1 MILNNLLIKNTY
13 KIAVSLALIT
23 IALSNAKELSTTGEM
38 LDGIAAI
45 VNEGVVLKSQLQKE
59 IKTITL
65 RASQED
71 MQLPSEDIIQE
82 QVLESLIVEEIQ
94 LQRAERIGL
103 QLSDQIL
110 NSTIANISQQNN
122 IPFEKLPEALA
133 AEGIDY
139 AEYRRDIRKNLILE
153 QLRDIEVIRKITVS
167 PREIDVCLED
177 FEDGVVSNSEYDL
190 SHILISAPESATI
203 EDFTTIEREAEDIH
217 EQLIAGANFGE
228 IAIEFSDSQTGLDG
242 GSLGWRKGSELP
254 TIFSDIVKSLKVGE
268 ISRPYRTKS
277 GFHIVKINDL
287 RSTFN
292 RSEVEQMKVRH
303 ILVVPNEIIDNET
316 AKQKLTDAQREI
328 QDGKNFSDIATI
340 LSEDPG
346 SKDSGGDMGWVN
358 PGTFVEEFENVAK
371 NLEIGIVSEPFRSRF
386 GWHILEV
393 LGRRTHDNTE
403 ERKESICSNSIRN
416 SKFTDEVE
424 LWLRRIRDEAYVEIR
439 I

>member
-1 MILNNLLIKNTY
+1 MLIKNTY

-287 RSTFN
+287 RSTFS

-371 NLEIGIVSEPFRSRF
+371 NLEIGVVSEPFRSRF

>member
-13 KIAVSLALIT
+13 KIAAPLVLIT

-110 NSTIANISQQNN
+110 NTTIANISQQNN

-133 AEGIDY
+133 AEGINY
-139 AEYRRDIRKNLILE
+139 AEYRRDIRKGLILE

-228 IAIEFSDSQTGLDG
+228 IAIQYSDSQTGLDG

-254 TIFSDIVKSLKVGE
+254 TIFSDIVKSLKVDE

-287 RSTFN
+287 RSTFS

-303 ILVVPNEIIDNET
+303 ILVVPNEIIDNAT

-328 QDGKNFSDIATI
+328 QNGKNFSDIATI

-371 NLEIGIVSEPFRSRF
+371 NLEIGVVSEPFRSRF

>member
-133 AEGIDY
+133 AEGINY

>member
-13 KIAVSLALIT
+13 KIAVSLVLIT

-177 FEDGVVSNSEYDL
+177 FEDGVVSDSEYDL

-217 EQLIAGANFGE
+217 EQLIAGGNFGE

-371 NLEIGIVSEPFRSRF
+371 NLEIGVVSEPFRSRF

>member
-13 KIAVSLALIT
+13 KIAAPLVLIT

-133 AEGIDY
+133 AEGINY
-139 AEYRRDIRKNLILE
+139 AEYRRDIRKGLILE

>member
-13 KIAVSLALIT
+13 KIAVSLVLIT

-217 EQLIAGANFGE
+217 EQLIAGGNFGE

-371 NLEIGIVSEPFRSRF
+371 NLEIGVVSEPFRSRF

>member
-13 KIAVSLALIT
+13 KIAAPLVLIT

-110 NSTIANISQQNN
+110 NTTIANISQQNN

-177 FEDGVVSNSEYDL
+177 FEDGVVSNSEYNL

-254 TIFSDIVKSLKVGE
+254 TIFSDIVKSLKVDE

-287 RSTFN
+287 RSTFS

-303 ILVVPNEIIDNET
+303 ILVVPNEIIDNAT

-328 QDGKNFSDIATI
+328 QNGKNFSDIATI

-371 NLEIGIVSEPFRSRF
+371 NLEIGVVSEPFRSRF

>member
-13 KIAVSLALIT
+13 KIAVSLVLIT
-23 IALSNAKELSTTGEM
+23 ISLSNAKELSTTGEM

-177 FEDGVVSNSEYDL
+177 FEDGVVSDSEYDL

-217 EQLIAGANFGE
+217 EQLIAGENFGE

-371 NLEIGIVSEPFRSRF
+371 NLEIGVVSEPFRSRF

>member
-13 KIAVSLALIT
+13 KIAVSLVLIT
-23 IALSNAKELSTTGEM
+23 ISLSNAKELSTTGEM

-177 FEDGVVSNSEYDL
+177 FEDGVVSDSEYDL

-217 EQLIAGANFGE
+217 EQLIAGGSFGE

>member
-13 KIAVSLALIT
+13 KIAVSLVLIT
-23 IALSNAKELSTTGEM
+23 ISLSNAKELSTTGEM

-177 FEDGVVSNSEYDL
+177 FEDGVVSDSEYDL

-217 EQLIAGANFGE
+217 EQLIAGGNFGE

>member
-13 KIAVSLALIT
+13 KIAVSLVLIT
-23 IALSNAKELSTTGEM
+23 ISLSNAKELSTTGEM

-82 QVLESLIVEEIQ
+82 QVLESVIVEEIQ

-133 AEGIDY
+133 AEGINY
-139 AEYRRDIRKNLILE
+139 AEYRRDIRKGLILE

-177 FEDGVVSNSEYDL
+177 FEDGVVSDSEYDL

-287 RSTFN
+287 RSTFS

>member
-13 KIAVSLALIT
+13 KIAAPLVLIT

-177 FEDGVVSNSEYDL
+177 FEDGVVSNSEYNL

-254 TIFSDIVKSLKVGE
+254 TIFSDIVKSLKVDE

-287 RSTFN
+287 RSTFS

-303 ILVVPNEIIDNET
+303 ILVVPNEIIDNAT

-328 QDGKNFSDIATI
+328 QNGKNFSDIATI

-371 NLEIGIVSEPFRSRF
+371 NLEIGVVSEPFRSRF

>member
-13 KIAVSLALIT
+13 KIAVSLVLIT

-177 FEDGVVSNSEYDL
+177 FEDGVVSDSEYDL

-371 NLEIGIVSEPFRSRF
+371 NLEIGVVSEPFRSRF

>member
-13 KIAVSLALIT
+13 KIAVSLVLIT

-177 FEDGVVSNSEYDL
+177 FEDGVVSNSEYNL

-254 TIFSDIVKSLKVGE
+254 TIFSDIVKSLKVDE

-287 RSTFN
+287 RSTFS

-371 NLEIGIVSEPFRSRF
+371 NLEIGVVSEPFRSRF

>member
-13 KIAVSLALIT
+13 KIAVSLVLIT

-287 RSTFN
+287 RSTFS

>member
-13 KIAVSLALIT
+13 KIAVSLVLIM

-328 QDGKNFSDIATI
+328 QNGKNFSDIATI

-424 LWLRRIRDEAYVEIR
+424 LWLRRIRDEAYGEIR

>member
-13 KIAVSLALIT
+13 KIAAPLVLIT

-110 NSTIANISQQNN
+110 NTTIANISQQNN

-133 AEGIDY
+133 TEGIDY
-139 AEYRRDIRKNLILE
+139 AEYRRDTRKNLILE

-177 FEDGVVSNSEYDL
+177 FEDGVVSNSEYNL

-203 EDFTTIEREAEDIH
+203 EDFTTTEREAENIH

-228 IAIEFSDSQTGLDG
+228 IAIQFSDSHTGIDG

-287 RSTFN
+287 RSTFS

-303 ILVVPNEIIDNET
+303 ILVVPNEIIDNAT

-328 QDGKNFSDIATI
+328 QNGKNFSDIATI

-371 NLEIGIVSEPFRSRF
+371 NLEIGVVSEPFRSRF

-393 LGRRTHDNTE
+393 LGRRTHDDTE

-416 SKFTDEVE
+416 NKFTDEVE
-424 LWLRRIRDEAYVEIR
+424 LWLHRIRDEAYVEIR

>member
-13 KIAVSLALIT
+13 KIAVSLVLIT

-110 NSTIANISQQNN
+110 NTTIANISQQNN

-177 FEDGVVSNSEYDL
+177 FEDGVVSNSEYNL

-254 TIFSDIVKSLKVGE
+254 TIFSDIVKSLKVDE

-287 RSTFN
+287 RSTFS

-303 ILVVPNEIIDNET
+303 ILVVPNEIIDNAT
-316 AKQKLTDAQREI
+316 AKQKLTDAQKEI
-328 QDGKNFSDIATI
+328 QNGKNFSDIATI

-371 NLEIGIVSEPFRSRF
+371 NLEIGVVSEPFRSRF

>member
-13 KIAVSLALIT
+13 KIAVSLVLIT
-23 IALSNAKELSTTGEM
+23 ISLSNAKELSTTGEM

-177 FEDGVVSNSEYDL
+177 FEDGVVSNSEYNL

>member
-13 KIAVSLALIT
+13 KIAAPLVLIT

-110 NSTIANISQQNN
+110 NTTIANISQQNN

-254 TIFSDIVKSLKVGE
+254 TIFSDIVKSLKVDE

-287 RSTFN
+287 RSTFS

-303 ILVVPNEIIDNET
+303 ILVVPNEIIDNAT

-328 QDGKNFSDIATI
+328 QNGKNFSDIATI

-371 NLEIGIVSEPFRSRF
+371 NLEIGVVSEPFRSRF

>member
-13 KIAVSLALIT
+13 KIAVSLVLIT

-133 AEGIDY
+133 AEGINY
-139 AEYRRDIRKNLILE
+139 AEYRRDIRKGLILE

-167 PREIDVCLED
+167 RREIDVCLED

-228 IAIEFSDSQTGLDG
+228 IAIQFSDSQTGLDG

-328 QDGKNFSDIATI
+328 QDGKNFSDIGTI
-340 LSEDPG
+340 LSEDPV

>member
-13 KIAVSLALIT
+13 KIAVSLVLIT
-23 IALSNAKELSTTGEM
+23 ISLSNAKELSTTGEM

-177 FEDGVVSNSEYDL
+177 FEDGVVSDSEYDL

-217 EQLIAGANFGE
+217 EQLIAGGNFGE

-371 NLEIGIVSEPFRSRF
+371 NLEIGVVSEPFRSRF

>member
-13 KIAVSLALIT
+13 KIAAPLVLIT

-110 NSTIANISQQNN
+110 NTTIANISQQNN

-177 FEDGVVSNSEYDL
+177 FEDGVVSNSEYNL

-228 IAIEFSDSQTGLDG
+228 IAIQYSDSQTGLDG

-254 TIFSDIVKSLKVGE
+254 TIFSDIVKSLKVDE

-287 RSTFN
+287 RSTFS

-303 ILVVPNEIIDNET
+303 ILVVPNEIIDNAT
-316 AKQKLTDAQREI
+316 AKQKLTDAQKEI
-328 QDGKNFSDIATI
+328 QNGKNFSDIATI

-371 NLEIGIVSEPFRSRF
+371 NLEIGVVSEPFRSRF

>member
-177 FEDGVVSNSEYDL
+177 FEDGVVSDSEYDL

-287 RSTFN
+287 RSTFS

>member
-13 KIAVSLALIT
+13 KIAVSLVLIT

-133 AEGIDY
+133 AEGINY
-139 AEYRRDIRKNLILE
+139 AEYRRDIRKGLILE

>member
-177 FEDGVVSNSEYDL
+177 FEDGVVSNSEYNL

-228 IAIEFSDSQTGLDG
+228 IAIQFSDSQTGLDG

-371 NLEIGIVSEPFRSRF
+371 NLEIGVVSEPFRSRF

>member
-13 KIAVSLALIT
+13 KIAAPLVLIT

-110 NSTIANISQQNN
+110 NTTIANISQQNN

-177 FEDGVVSNSEYDL
+177 FEDGVVSNSEYNL

-228 IAIEFSDSQTGLDG
+228 IAIQFSDSQTGLDG

-254 TIFSDIVKSLKVGE
+254 TIFSDIVKSLKVDE

-287 RSTFN
+287 RSTFS

-303 ILVVPNEIIDNET
+303 ILVVPNEIIDNAT

-328 QDGKNFSDIATI
+328 QNGKNFSDIATI

-371 NLEIGIVSEPFRSRF
+371 NLEIGVVSEPFRSRF

>member
-13 KIAVSLALIT
+13 KIAALLVLNM

-38 LDGIAAI
+38 LDGIVAI

-59 IKTITL
+59 IKSITL

-71 MQLPSEDIIQE
+71 MQLPSEDIVQE

-103 QLSDQIL
+103 QLSDQML
-110 NSTIANISQQNN
+110 NSAIANISQQNS

-139 AEYRRDIRKNLILE
+139 AEYRRDIRKDLILE
-153 QLRDIEVIRKITVS
+153 QLRDIEVIRKIIVS

-217 EQLIAGANFGE
+217 EQLIVGADFGG

-287 RSTFN
+287 RSTFS

-303 ILVVPNEIIDNET
+303 ILVVPNEIIDNAT

-328 QDGKNFSDIATI
+328 QNGKNFSDIATI

-371 NLEIGIVSEPFRSRF
+371 NLEIGVVSEPFQSRF

>member
-13 KIAVSLALIT
+13 KIAVSLVLIT

-177 FEDGVVSNSEYDL
+177 FEDGVVSNSEYNL

-254 TIFSDIVKSLKVGE
+254 TIFSDIVKSLKVDE

-287 RSTFN
+287 RSTFS

-303 ILVVPNEIIDNET
+303 ILVVPNEIIDNAT

-328 QDGKNFSDIATI
+328 QNGKNFSDIATI

-416 SKFTDEVE
+416 NKFTDEVE

>member
-13 KIAVSLALIT
+13 KIAVSLVLIT
-23 IALSNAKELSTTGEM
+23 ISLSNAKELSTTGEM

-177 FEDGVVSNSEYDL
+177 FEDGVVSDSEYDL

-217 EQLIAGANFGE
+217 EQLIAGGSFGE

-287 RSTFN
+287 RSTFS

-303 ILVVPNEIIDNET
+303 ILVVPNEIIDNAT

-328 QDGKNFSDIATI
+328 QNGKNFSDIATI

>member
-13 KIAVSLALIT
+13 KIAVSLVLIT
-23 IALSNAKELSTTGEM
+23 ISLSNAKELSTTGEM

-177 FEDGVVSNSEYDL
+177 FEDGVVSDSEYDL

-217 EQLIAGANFGE
+217 EQLIAGGNFGE

-287 RSTFN
+287 RSTFS

>member
-13 KIAVSLALIT
+13 KIAVSLVLIT

-133 AEGIDY
+133 AEGINY
-139 AEYRRDIRKNLILE
+139 AEYRRDIRKGLILE

-371 NLEIGIVSEPFRSRF
+371 NLEIGIVSEPFQSRF

>member
-13 KIAVSLALIT
+13 KIAAPLVLIT

-110 NSTIANISQQNN
+110 NTTIANISQQNN

-153 QLRDIEVIRKITVS
+153 QLTDIEVIRKITVS

-254 TIFSDIVKSLKVGE
+254 TIFSDIVKSLKVDE

-287 RSTFN
+287 RSTFS

-303 ILVVPNEIIDNET
+303 ILVVPNEIIDNAT

-328 QDGKNFSDIATI
+328 QNGKNFSDIATI

-371 NLEIGIVSEPFRSRF
+371 NLEIGVVSEPFRSRF

>member
-13 KIAVSLALIT
+13 KIATLLVLSM

-59 IKTITL
+59 IELITL
-65 RASQED
+65 RASQEN
-71 MQLPSEDIIQE
+71 MQLPSEDVIQE
-82 QVLESLIVEEIQ
+82 QVLENLIVEEIQ

-103 QLSDQIL
+103 QLSDQML
-110 NSTIANISQQNN
+110 NSAIANISQQNG

-133 AEGIDY
+133 TEGIDY
-139 AEYRRDIRKNLILE
+139 AEYRRETRKNLILE

-167 PREIDVCLED
+167 PREIDVCLKD
-177 FEDGVVSNSEYDL
+177 FEDGIVSNSEYNL

-203 EDFTTIEREAEDIH
+203 EDFTIIEREAEDIH
-217 EQLIAGANFGE
+217 EQLIAGADFGE
-228 IAIEFSDSQTGLDG
+228 IAIQFSDSQTGIDG

-287 RSTFN
+287 RSTFS
-292 RSEVEQMKVRH
+292 RSEVEQMNVRH
-303 ILVVPNEIIDNET
+303 ILVVPNEIIDNAT

-328 QDGKNFSDIATI
+328 QNGKNFSDIATI

-371 NLEIGIVSEPFRSRF
+371 NLEIGVVSEPFRSRF

-416 SKFTDEVE
+416 NKFTDEVE
-424 LWLRRIRDEAYVEIR
+424 LWLHRIRDEAYVEIR

>member
-13 KIAVSLALIT
+13 KIAAPLVLIT

-110 NSTIANISQQNN
+110 NTTIANISQQNN

-133 AEGIDY
+133 AEGINY
-139 AEYRRDIRKNLILE
+139 AEYRRDIRKGLILE

-177 FEDGVVSNSEYDL
+177 FEDGVVSNSEYNL

-228 IAIEFSDSQTGLDG
+228 IAIQFSDSQTGLDG

-254 TIFSDIVKSLKVGE
+254 TIFSDIVKSLKVDE

-287 RSTFN
+287 RSTFS

-303 ILVVPNEIIDNET
+303 ILVVPNEIIDNAT

-328 QDGKNFSDIATI
+328 QNGKNFSDIATI

-371 NLEIGIVSEPFRSRF
+371 NLEIGVVSEPFRSRF

>member
-13 KIAVSLALIT
+13 KIAVSLVLIT

-45 VNEGVVLKSQLQKE
+45 VNEGVVLKSQLQKQ

>member
-13 KIAVSLALIT
+13 KIAVSLVLIM

-103 QLSDQIL
+103 QLSDQVL
-110 NSTIANISQQNN
+110 NTTIANISQQNS

-177 FEDGVVSNSEYDL
+177 FEDGVVSNSEYNL

-268 ISRPYRTKS
+268 ISRPYRPKS

-287 RSTFN
+287 RSTFS

-303 ILVVPNEIIDNET
+303 ILVVPNEIIDNAT

-328 QDGKNFSDIATI
+328 QNGKNFSDIATI

-346 SKDSGGDMGWVN
+346 SKDSGGAMGWVN

>member
-1 MILNNLLIKNTY
+1 
-13 KIAVSLALIT
+13 
-23 IALSNAKELSTTGEM
+23 
-38 LDGIAAI
+38 
-45 VNEGVVLKSQLQKE
+45 
-59 IKTITL
+59 
-65 RASQED
+65 

-103 QLSDQIL
+103 QLSDQML
-110 NSTIANISQQNN
+110 NSAIANISQQNS

-139 AEYRRDIRKNLILE
+139 AEYRRDIRKDLILE
-153 QLRDIEVIRKITVS
+153 QLRDIEVIRKIIVS

-177 FEDGVVSNSEYDL
+177 FEDGIVSNSEYNL

-254 TIFSDIVKSLKVGE
+254 TIFSDIVKSLKVDE

-287 RSTFN
+287 RSTFS

-303 ILVVPNEIIDNET
+303 ILVVPNEIIDNAT

-328 QDGKNFSDIATI
+328 QNGKNFSDIATI

-371 NLEIGIVSEPFRSRF
+371 NLEIGVVSEPFQSRF